1 MLSPLLANIYLARL
15 DRFVDQELVPAYTA
29 GEERKGNPAYT
40 RLLKKASTA
49 RTQRRAEEAKR
60 LRQQMQHL
68 PSRDPNDPGFRR
80 LKYVR
85 YADDFLLGFI
95 GPRSE
100 AEDIKGKL
108 EVFLRD
114 HLKLELSQTKTLIT
128 HARSETARF
137 LGYEVQTLHNDR
149 KLTKGRRSVNARIGF
164 RVPQDVV
171 EEKCQEYSEQGEPIY
186 RPELMKASVFS
197 IISDYQ
203 AEYRGVVEY
212 YRMAYNLNLA
222 MGRLKWVMERSLTKT
237 LAAKLRIS
245 VKHVYERYHA
255 TLIVQG
261 KPYQGLQVTIERE
274 EKNPLV
280 AQWGGIPLI
289 WDIKATLNDQPER
302 IWNSRSELEER
313 LLADTCEYCG
323 VIERCEVH
331 HVRALK
337 DLQVQGRR
345 PKPQW
350 MVLMAARQR
359 KTMVVCKTCHQD
371 ITYGRPMRRRETRGG
386 FMHGE
391 AVASQEPRA

>member
-1 MLSPLLANIYLARL
+1 M
-15 DRFVDQELVPAYTA
+15 
-29 GEERKGNPAYT
+29 
-40 RLLKKASTA
+40 
-49 RTQRRAEEAKR
+49 QR
-60 LRQQMQHL
+60 L
-68 PSRDPNDPGFRR
+68 PSRDPTDPGFRR

-100 AEDIKGKL
+100 AEEIKLRL

-114 HLKLELSQTKTLIT
+114 HLKLELSQAKTLIT
-128 HARSETARF
+128 HARTGTARF
-137 LGYEVQTLHNDR
+137 LGYEVHTLHNDR
-149 KLTKGRRSVNARIGF
+149 KQTKGRRSVNARIGF
-164 RVPQDVV
+164 RVPKDVV
-171 EEKCQEYSEQGEPIY
+171 EDKCQEYTEQGEPIY
-186 RPELMKASVFS
+186 RPELMKERVFS

-222 MGRLKWVMERSLTKT
+222 MSRLKWVMERSLTKT
-237 LAAKLRIS
+237 LAAKLRLS

-274 EKNPLV
+274 EKKPLV
-280 AQWGGIPLI
+280 AQWGGIPLA

-323 VIERCEVH
+323 AIERCEVH

-337 DLQVQGRR
+337 DLHVQGRR
-345 PKPQW
+345 PKPRW

-359 KTMVVCKTCHQD
+359 KTMVVCKSCHQD
-371 ITYGRPMRRRETRGG
+371 ITYGRPMRRREASGG